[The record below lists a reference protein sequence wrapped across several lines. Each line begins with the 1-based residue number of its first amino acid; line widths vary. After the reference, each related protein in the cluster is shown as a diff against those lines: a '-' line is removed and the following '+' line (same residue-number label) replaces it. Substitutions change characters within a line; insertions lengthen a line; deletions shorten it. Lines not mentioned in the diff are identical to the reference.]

1 MITITNEQTTG
12 NFEYA
17 SGNYTL
23 TGRFAVGLDG
33 TLNQIDNGQARK
45 TDSGMIVGYFSAY
58 KGEGDESARVS
69 INNIEME
76 DIAAV
81 STAIS
86 ACMTEIAQHY
96 AAE

>member
-1 MITITNEQTTG
+1 MITIKNEQTAG
-12 NFEYA
+12 NFEYT

-33 TLNQIDNGQARK
+33 VINQIDNGQVMK
-45 TDSGMIVGYFSAY
+45 TEGGMIVGYFSAY
-58 KGEGDESARVS
+58 KGNGDESARVS

-96 AAE
+96 AVE

>member
-1 MITITNEQTTG
+1 MITITNEQTVG
-12 NFEYA
+12 NFEYT

-23 TGRFAVGLDG
+23 TGEHRIGQDG
-33 TLNQIDNGQARK
+33 KLNQLNNGMVK
-45 TDSGMIVGYFSAY
+45 KEDGMIVGYFSAY
-58 KGEGDESARVS
+58 KGEGDESARAS

-81 STAIS
+81 SSAIS

-96 AAE
+96 SAE

>member
-1 MITITNEQTTG
+1 MITITNEQTVG
-12 NFEYA
+12 NFEYT

-23 TGRFAVGLDG
+23 TGEHRIGQDG
-33 TLNQIDNGQARK
+33 KLNQLNNGQVK
-45 TDSGMIVGYFSAY
+45 KENGMIVGYFSAY
-58 KGEGDESARVS
+58 RNEGEEYAKVS

-81 STAIS
+81 SSAIS

-96 AAE
+96 NVE